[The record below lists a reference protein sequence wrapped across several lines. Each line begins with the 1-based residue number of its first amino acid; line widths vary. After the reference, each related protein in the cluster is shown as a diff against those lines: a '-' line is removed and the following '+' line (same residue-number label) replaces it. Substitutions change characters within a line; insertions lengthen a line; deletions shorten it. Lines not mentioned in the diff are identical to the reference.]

1 MAIILNDNLQINAG
15 KPIDSR
21 YLTTGNTVYA
31 STTAVNAAIPTPLRY
46 TGLTVNILGNEYW
59 YKNGVSGTSLTL
71 KVPTGGTAANAITGA
86 TNIGYFSGH
95 TSIQILA
102 ISTSSGITGNYL
114 DYTGNYSSLYNY
126 YYRGSDQKI
135 HIGTPNDNIPKRGY
149 VKTVL
154 PVESWIWN
162 EYTGGSGNRLGWIFV
177 QGDISLKIGQS
188 VNGVIYYTG
197 SSQVYT
203 ETAWSAPA
211 NNGGEAVINSVL
223 GSLTT
228 GTTISIGG
236 PVFATKLNNVLNF
249 RTLMT
254 KTPNLLEI
262 SYDEAFVYL
271 SGNTGTALVT
281 ASNGLTKVGQ
291 DVRLGGTLI
300 SGTTIITDSRAT
312 PLGIQYAADYSAS
325 FTDRSL
331 IDKGYLTTISALGG
345 ERIFKTIN
353 QTSHGFSIGQVVGF
367 SGCTY
372 NKPLADG
379 LYDGEVIGI
388 VTNCFNANSFEV
400 TQAGFVSGITVG
412 GGLVTN
418 CTYFLSATV
427 GQCGCLT
434 TCEPITPNYLSKS
447 MLIAT
452 STCSGWV
459 LPYAGYIITSGITQG
474 GALIRNVC
482 NMSSS
487 PYAVTSSDFYIG
499 AKGGDIVQLTSN
511 INGQVI
517 VVDDVCGNA
526 AIGCEIQ
533 VSGVFFGGSSTACIN
548 TAFGSMTFIYN
559 GGKAKWSAIGF
570 STAPY

>member
-21 YLTTGNTVYA
+21 YLTTGNTVYT
-31 STTAVNAAIPTPLRY
+31 STGATNLAIPVPLRY
-46 TGLTVNILGNEYW
+46 TGLTVNILGTEYW
-59 YKNGVSGTSLTL
+59 YKTGVANINLIQKKYDTVL
-71 KVPTGGTAANAITGA
+71 PTGSFVTGA
-86 TNIGYFSGH
+86 TNIGYFSG
-95 TSIQILA
+95 TTGIQTLPIFN
-102 ISTSSGITGNYL
+102 IPDVNYNGNY
-114 DYTGNYSSLYNY
+114 YSIYNY
-126 YYRGSDQKI
+126 YYRGTDGNI
-135 HIGTPNDNIPKRGY
+135 HVGIPNDGIPKRGY
-149 VKTVL
+149 VKTAL
-154 PVESWIWN
+154 PVKSWLWN
-162 EYTGGSGNRLGWIFV
+162 EYTGSSNQVGWILVDENIADYIGVFRNGYLYYPPSTPYTESGWTTGSGYTNGSDLV
-177 QGDISLKIGQS
+177 IGT
-188 VNGVIYYTG
+188 VI
-197 SSQVYT
+197 
-203 ETAWSAPA
+203 
-211 NNGGEAVINSVL
+211 

-228 GTTISIGG
+228 GLTITIGG
-236 PVFATKLNNVLNF
+236 PVFATKTNNVLNF
-249 RTLMT
+249 RTLIS
-254 KTPNLLEI
+254 KTPNIINI
-262 SYDEAFVYL
+262 SSDEAFVYL

-312 PLGIQYAADYSAS
+312 PVGVQYAADYSAS

-331 IDKGYLTTISALGG
+331 IDKGYLSSISALGG
-345 ERIFKTIN
+345 ERIFKNIC
-353 QTSHGFSIGQVVGF
+353 QSSHGFNIGEVVGF

-388 VTNCFNANSFEV
+388 VTNCFGVNSFEV

-412 GGLVTN
+412 GGLITN
-418 CTYFLSATV
+418 CTYFLSATA

-452 STCSGWV
+452 SSCSGWV
-459 LPYAGYIITSGITQG
+459 LPYAGYVITSGITQG

-482 NMSSS
+482 NISAS

-499 AKGGDIVQLTSN
+499 AKGADIIQLTSN

-526 AIGCEIQ
+526 AVGCEIQ

-559 GGKAKWSAIGF
+559 GAKAKWSAI
-570 STAPY
+570 